1 MTGSPAADLD
11 TAAAV
16 LEFARAR
23 GRRGR
28 PAEAEK
34 LQAAVTWA
42 AMHSVDSLD
51 QAATVWDHG
60 ETGLP
65 VAGPGAP
72 LVAEFSVT
80 EFAAAIG
87 LPTEAGKAYLG
98 EAVELR
104 YRLRRIWSRV
114 IKGDLPA
121 WRARRVARA
130 TMVLSM
136 EAAAYVDLHVAHVA
150 HKVRPAQLDR
160 LVEEAIGRFMPEEAE
175 RRRRQAADGRSFTVD
190 TRQPSLRG
198 TSTVYGELDLA
209 DALDLDAAVAAGAQ
223 ALKDLG
229 STDTLD
235 VRRATAVGD
244 LARRQ
249 LTLDLNPTPDADP
262 DADDDRRTGDAT
274 TPAEPDRDARG
285 VATRKPRQV
294 VMYVHLSDAAVTPG
308 APLAGEF
315 GRVENTRGPVHAE
328 QIRQWCG
335 NPDAQ
340 ITVQPVIDLN
350 EHIDVE
356 AYEIRGRLRE
366 QTILTHPTCVFPW
379 CTRPARALE
388 PDEHDADCDH
398 RVPYAV
404 VKHSCSCN
412 AAPLCRRHHRAK
424 THGRLDLHRPRPR
437 HLCVDQPAPVPV
449 PARRPRHPRR
459 LPRPTPPPAGPLHPP
474 PAAGPRHP
482 PAGSRHP
489 PAGPL
494 TPPPRTPPDHH
505 RRGHRHVRTRTS
517 AGFDRLE

>member
-1 MTGSPAADLD
+1 
-11 TAAAV
+11 
-16 LEFARAR
+16 
-23 GRRGR
+23 
-28 PAEAEK
+28 
-34 LQAAVTWA
+34 
-42 AMHSVDSLD
+42 MHSVDSLAE
-51 QAATVWDHG
+51 AATVWDHG
-60 ETGLP
+60 ETGMP

-104 YRLRRIWSRV
+104 YRLKWVWSRV

-121 WRARRVARA
+121 WRARRVARE
-130 TMVLSM
+130 TMLLSL
-136 EAAAYVDLHVAHVA
+136 EAAAYVDRHVAHVA
-150 HKVRPAQLDR
+150 HKVRPAQVDR

-249 LTLDLNPTPDADP
+249 LTLDLNPTTDASPDGSSGADP
-262 DADDDRRTGDAT
+262 MPADTATGDGDPT
-274 TPAEPDRDARG
+274 VGPGKTSRR
-285 VATRKPRQV
+285 ATRKPRQV
-294 VMYVHLSDAAVTPG
+294 VLYVHLSDAAVVPG

-335 NPDAQ
+335 NPDAE
-340 ITVQPVIDLN
+340 ITVQPVLDLN

-379 CTRPARALE
+379 CTQTRPRPRTRRARRRLRPPGPLREGPAQLLLQ
-388 PDEHDADCDH
+388 H
-398 RVPYAV
+398 RP
-404 VKHSCSCN
+404 
-412 AAPLCRRHHRAK
+412 PCRRHHRVK
-424 THGRLDLHRPRPR
+424 THGGWTYTALERGTYVWTSPHGYQYLRDHHGTLDVSR
-437 HLCVDQPAPVPV
+437 D
-449 PARRPRHPRR
+449 RHPN
-459 LPRPTPPPAGPLHPP
+459 PPDPCTHPP
-474 PAAGPRHP
+474 
-482 PAGSRHP
+482 
-489 PAGPL
+489 
-494 TPPPRTPPDHH
+494 D
-505 RRGHRHVRTRTS
+505 
-517 AGFDRLE
+517 D